1 MGKEKEAIKITLSNS
16 YTPSRVDHIFDAGRK
31 MLDDAKNEEL
41 SIQPAQS
48 EKQDERE
55 D

>member
-1 MGKEKEAIKITLSNS
+1 MDKEKEVIETTLSNS

-41 SIQPAQS
+41 SVQPAQS
-48 EKQDERE
+48 EKQDKRE